1 MRNKEQSEIPVN
13 ESAKEEVNFITFNVH
28 KIIDATC
35 KNNIYMYVAFM
46 CIYTEFVSR
55 NLSDNVCGQIER
67 TKLTMSQKVHHFAIF
82 AIVNKIN

>member
-35 KNNIYMYVAFM
+35 KNNIY
-46 CIYTEFVSR
+46 IYMLPSCAYIQNLFPVIYPTTFV
-55 NLSDNVCGQIER
+55 G
-67 TKLTMSQKVHHFAIF
+67 K
-82 AIVNKIN
+82 